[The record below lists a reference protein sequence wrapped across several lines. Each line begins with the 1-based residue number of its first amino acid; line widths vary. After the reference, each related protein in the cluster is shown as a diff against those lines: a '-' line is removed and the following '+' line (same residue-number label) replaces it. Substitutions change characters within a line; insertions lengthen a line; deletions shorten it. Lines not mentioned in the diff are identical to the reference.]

1 MPKWL
6 IVGGNGLIGSF
17 LADRCRA
24 TGAETLLSTRRQSVS
39 DGYLFGDLDGGKFGN
54 LVSADADVVF
64 LCAGQ
69 TNMRACRDNPDQSY
83 RVNVSGTVELAEQL
97 ARQGAFVVFLS
108 SNTVFDGAT
117 PWPDE
122 LHLHSPVC
130 EYGRQ
135 KSRAERLLMALPG
148 AMSRVAV
155 VRLSKVLSRESGI
168 AAEFLRRVRCN
179 EGCDAFDDLR
189 MSPISLDYVAD
200 ALIAI
205 ASRKQPGIF
214 HLSGAEELSYAE
226 FASRLARHANADSA
240 LIRAVSSTASGAE
253 VLFRPVYPG
262 LGMSRTR
269 SELSIMPEDMSRVLK
284 ELTDN

>member
-24 TGAETLLSTRRQSVS
+24 TGANTVLSTRRQTAS
-39 DGYLFGDLDGGKFGN
+39 DGYLFGDLDGGKFAT

-64 LCAGQ
+64 LCAAQ
-69 TNMRACRDNPDQSY
+69 TNMRECRDHPDQSY

-97 ARQGAFVVFLS
+97 IGNGAFVVFLS
-108 SNTVFDGAT
+108 SNAVFDGAT

-122 LHLHSPVC
+122 QQVHSPVC

-135 KSRAERLLMALPG
+135 KSRAEDLLLTLPG
-148 AMSRVAV
+148 ARSRLAV
-155 VRLSKVLSRESGI
+155 VRLSKVLSRRSGI
-168 AAEFLRRVRCN
+168 AADFLRRIRSN
-179 EGCDAFDDLR
+179 EACEAFDDLR
-189 MSPISLDYVAD
+189 MSPISLDYVAN

-205 ASRKQPGIF
+205 ASRRLPGIF
-214 HLSGAEELSYAE
+214 HLSGAEEVSYAE
-226 FASRLARHANADSA
+226 FASRLARHANANAA
-240 LIRAVSSTASGAE
+240 LIRAVSSTVSGAE
-253 VLFRPVYPG
+253 VLFRPAHPG

-269 SELSIMPEDMSRVLK
+269 SELNMMPEDMSRVFT